1 MNQIQQKHSGKKQA
15 KRKISARNTLA
26 TPYSPYWPLVSPQQE
41 VELEEALSKLLPLAK
56 RTHKHV
62 PLAELRRLTRE
73 QRRERRK
80 CSDETPSNLSGS
92 LVLGVNAVNRTLEAG
107 VLSCALVA
115 GDVKPRVLVS
125 HLAVLAAARAVPL
138 LVLPSLRRASREA
151 LGFSAVALGFKSTA
165 GSEHRPLVEL
175 VTRLWAAVPPPDQAC
190 ALADDSPEDSSDGEA
205 RSDTDLARGTALHL
219 RRTSRKERAF
229 QPDAARDAR
238 RSPPPAALPSFISLP
253 SGRQPATQFRPL
265 TIKRVQPNPHKVR
278 KQKKAGPKVS

>member
-1 MNQIQQKHSGKKQA
+1 MA
-15 KRKISARNTLA
+15 V
-26 TPYSPYWPLVSPQQE
+26 WPLVSPQQE

-151 LGFSAVALGFKSTA
+151 LGFSAVALGFKVRSSGLLLAPLTSSTKSTA